1 MKRARF
7 LLLSIVSLTLLMN
20 FPASGLI
27 PGGSA
32 AETIATASP
41 FFASE
46 DVDIIGV
53 FENGDLAGWSSINP
67 SEILDRKPITG
78 LLSGEK
84 INTIETIPDSASL
97 NSISDHLDGL
107 SISGISNRGNLYNI
121 DYQTG
126 NASFIRLISLFEGNP
141 RLSYTYHHFTRVGL
155 LINVDLGMQYGINPF
170 TGVVLS
176 TGPTNFFYRSGD
188 VNFGKTPK
196 ITGWEIP
203 IIDHDNDGD
212 VDIFAIDDGQNTL
225 VEIGNNGGLSTRRD
239 LPISFLIGEPEF
251 SGPVLDCGGLVI
263 VSRLGNPAARESN
276 FIGTDLNTGQTI
288 DYGPIGDG
296 TDEIRD
302 FTSAS
307 EDNPLCLKPSNDKRP
322 PRNGVF
328 WLFFGGSGDRQP
340 FNFNFEVIN
349 GPNRGVAGTGTTDAN
364 RRGTFNYTGNSQ
376 TGIDTVLVTAFVDSE
391 VSATSKVEWTDGPII
406 EMVSRSGKHVIIDG
420 FFKRGDMVDING
432 EMASK
437 IKYRNCDIDDFCRQ
451 LFLKKAFRLL
461 NENPCIN
468 NVARSNL
475 IRAYRNPLGSPA
487 PPIQDTSAFATCP

>member
-7 LLLSIVSLTLLMN
+7 LLLSIVSLALLMN

-67 SEILDRKPITG
+67 SEILDRKPING
-78 LLSGEK
+78 LQAGEK
-84 INTIETIPDSASL
+84 INAIETIPGSSGPI
-97 NSISDHLDGL
+97 SISDHLDGL

-126 NASFIRLISLFEGNP
+126 NASFIKLISLFEGNP

-176 TGPTNFFYRSGD
+176 TGSTNFSYQSGD
-188 VNFGKTPK
+188 VNFGKTPR
-196 ITGWEIP
+196 ITNWEVP
-203 IIDHDNDGD
+203 LVDYDLDGD
-212 VDIFAIDDGQNTL
+212 TDLIATDEAQNSL
-225 VEIGNNGGLSTRRD
+225 VEIANNGSVRTLRP
-239 LPISFLIGEPEF
+239 LPPN
-251 SGPVLDCGGLVI
+251 PRGLV
-263 VSRLGNPAARESN
+263 VSCSTMTHCSGGHGRN
-276 FIGTDLNTGQTI
+276 FIGTNLNTGQTI

-328 WLFFGGSGDRQP
+328 WIFFGGSGDRQP
-340 FNFNFEVIN
+340 FNFNYEVIA

-364 RRGTFNYTGNSQ
+364 GRGAFNYTGNSQ
-376 TGIDTVLVTAFVDSE
+376 TGIDTVLVTAFVDGKS
-391 VSATSKVEWTDGPII
+391 VSATSKVELTDGPII
-406 EMVSRSGKHVIIDG
+406 EGVARSGKHVLIDG

-432 EMASK
+432 EMASR
-437 IKYRNCDIDDFCRQ
+437 IKYRSCDIDDFCRQ

-475 IRAYRNPLGSPA
+475 IRVYRNPLGSPA